1 LGFAY
6 TPPSPRRRSAKAA
19 SAREPQVM
27 EIMVKVFRNKEE
39 RKVPDAPEASE
50 EK

>member
-1 LGFAY
+1 
-6 TPPSPRRRSAKAA
+6 
-19 SAREPQVM
+19 M